1 MANKQMRVMHA
12 YKDQGAVLSA
22 VQLYNEIWPVLKND
36 PVLLPFF
43 SGTEAEHRTLFD
55 RIKTGKCKSCQISS
69 VGDVLIKAFVRD
81 LKSAPKDKQEA
92 ALSLLHKRT
101 VVGIGNK
108 WVNLAT
114 NEVSPIQ
121 YEIAEVPDPKDL
133 SKPAEPVG
141 PESEENL
148 SKPAEPAD
156 PVDPEPEEDLPE
168 GARPTETPPWQ
179 VQPPKQGEAR
189 APQPL
194 QRPAPVP
201 ALEDDGKRRVI
212 LQNFQAPGDVVMITA
227 AVRDLH
233 VNHPGKFLTDV
244 RTSSMSIWES
254 NPYITKLDEND
265 PRVEVHKLE
274 YPLIHHS
281 NQGPW
286 HFSEAFTE
294 EIEDKL
300 GVRIKRRL
308 GKGDVHIGPNEEA
321 WGSTERSTWFG
332 EYGYDP
338 EINYWI
344 LNAGY
349 KNDFTC
355 KMWPEER
362 YQRVVDHFHGQ
373 IVFVQV
379 GHKAHNHPN
388 LEGVINLVGK
398 TDDRQLIRLVWSSS
412 GVVTP
417 VSYPMTLAAAVPV
430 RVGKCLGQPNRPCV
444 VIAGGREPNQWQTHA
459 NHQFIHCCGALPC
472 CPSGGCWA
480 SRIKP
485 IGDDDDKDRKNMCK
499 YVVKKPNGDELPYCM
514 DMITAEEV
522 IRRMEIYLG
531 FFTPGRPRT
540 HTYNK

>member
-1 MANKQMRVMHA
+1 MATKSMRVMRA
-12 YKDQGAVLSA
+12 YKDEKAVLSA
-22 VQLYNEIWPVLKND
+22 VQIYNETWPVIKND
-36 PVLLPFF
+36 PVLLPLF
-43 SGTEAEHRTLFD
+43 SGTEAECHALFERIQNAKCRSCEIGEAADTL
-55 RIKTGKCKSCQISS
+55 
-69 VGDVLIKAFVRD
+69 VKAFVRD
-81 LKSAPKDKQEA
+81 LKSASREKQEA
-92 ALSLLHKRT
+92 ALSLLRGRV
-101 VVGIGNK
+101 VVGIGDK

-114 NEVSPIQ
+114 NEVLPIE

-133 SKPAEPVG
+133 SSPPV
-141 PESEENL
+141 PI
-148 SKPAEPAD
+148 
-156 PVDPEPEEDLPE
+156 EDDSDDALPE
-168 GARPTETPPWQ
+168 GARPTEPPPWQ
-179 VQPPKQGEAR
+179 IQPPQQGQPQP
-189 APQPL
+189 PQPL
-194 QRPAPVP
+194 EHTAPVQTP
-201 ALEDDGKRRVI
+201 EDDGKRRII

-233 VNHPGKFLTDV
+233 VNHPGRFLTDV
-244 RTSSMSIWES
+244 RTSSMPIWES
-254 NPYITKLDEND
+254 NPHITKLDEND

-274 YPLIHHS
+274 YPLIHQS

-300 GVRIKRRL
+300 GVRIKKRL
-308 GKGDVHIGPNEEA
+308 GRGDIHIGPNEET
-321 WGSTERSTWFG
+321 WGFTERSSWFS

-362 YQRVVDHFHGQ
+362 YQQVVDHFRGQ
-373 IVFVQV
+373 LVFVQV
-379 GHKAHNHPN
+379 GHKDHNHPN

-417 VSYPMTLAAAVPV
+417 VSYPMTLAAAVPI

-444 VIAGGREPNQWQTHA
+444 VIAGGREPNQWQAHA

-472 CPSGGCWA
+472 CSSGGCWA
-480 SRIKP
+480 SRVKP
-485 IGDDDDKDRKNMCK
+485 IGDDDEKDHRNMCK
-499 YVVKKPNGDELPYCM
+499 YVVKKSNGEELPYCM

-531 FFTPGRPRT
+531 FFTPGRPAT